1 MAFWGFS
8 RATYVS
14 STLRILC
21 IRFRKPPCYTNTTND
36 SCSLLRFYGW
46 RYRLRSYVLRVK
58 AECTTI
64 VLSANEL
71 LVFPSRQRYFVFLRC
86 VFIRG
91 TPQLPLFGFLFSL
104 ARNIYCRVY
113 PVKPHGE
120 TASVPQTFRST
131 HSSPYRGDNLLRKVF
146 KSAVYCSTIYHS
158 SLTSRKVTYL
168 YLP

>member
-1 MAFWGFS
+1 MH
-8 RATYVS
+8 
-14 STLRILC
+14 
-21 IRFRKPPCYTNTTND
+21 PQ
-36 SCSLLRFYGW
+36 LRFW
-46 RYRLRSYVLRVK
+46 RPLFCLLNYTPMAGVK
-58 AECTTI
+58 RFALLNVGIKIRCLTAWLNPN
-64 VLSANEL
+64 VL

-86 VFIRG
+86 VFVRG

-131 HSSPYRGDNLLRKVF
+131 RSSPYRGDYLLRKVF